1 MSLDLKKLA
10 NKIDEALSNE
20 STETLT
26 KFINDKRM
34 TNNKQQTAVEWGIEK
49 LASLTFD
56 YMAGF
61 ISKREYDQL
70 SKGVIQQA
78 KEMEK
83 EQIAEAYWNGSD
95 GIEDKT
101 SMLKIGE
108 NYYNETY
115 GGNK

>member
-1 MSLDLKKLA
+1 MS
-10 NKIDEALSNE
+10 
-20 STETLT
+20 
-26 KFINDKRM
+26 
-34 TNNKQQTAVEWGIEK
+34 NNKQQTAVEWGIEK

-70 SKGVIQQA
+70 LKGVIKQA

-83 EQIAEAYWNGSD
+83 EQMIEFGELVWKNLLRSD
-95 GIEDKT
+95 
-101 SMLKIGE
+101 KIMKSRDV
-108 NYYNETY
+108 YNETY